1 MPEFPAG
8 SAIVV
13 TNHASWWDPLIGMA
27 LTIELPDW
35 RELYAPIDANGLA
48 QYPFLER
55 LGFFGV
61 ETGTTR
67 GSVGFLRR
75 SLAILSRPESI
86 LSITAQGDFVDVRAR
101 PTRLKEGIG
110 HLLHRLESAT
120 VVTLAMEYP
129 FWNDRLPEALVRFGP
144 MIAIAPGKEHSPRV
158 WTARI
163 AQALEE
169 NQDRLAE
176 ESRRR
181 DPAAF
186 TTLIGGTAGVGGVYD
201 VWRRFRAGLRGE
213 SFAPEHQLGEEPRRI
228 PPDPAEQ
235 VDSVSDT

>member
-1 MPEFPAG
+1 MPDFPTG
-8 SAIVV
+8 SVIVV
-13 TNHASWWDPLIGMA
+13 TNHASWWDPLIGLA
-27 LTIELPDW
+27 LTSELPDW
-35 RELYAPIDANGLA
+35 RELYAQIDAKGLA

-67 GSVGFLRR
+67 GSLAFLRQ
-75 SLAILSRPESI
+75 SLAILSRPESL
-86 LSITAQGDFVDVRAR
+86 LSITAQGGFVDVRER

-144 MIAIAPGKEHSPRV
+144 MIAIAPGKELSPRE

-163 AQALEE
+163 AHALEE

-176 ESRRR
+176 ESRLR

-186 TTLIGGTAGVGGVYD
+186 TTLIDGTAGVGGIYD
-201 VWRRFRAGLRGE
+201 LWRRSRAKVRGE
-213 SFAPEHQLGEEPRRI
+213 SFDPEHQLGRQSQTVNRSSYR
-228 PPDPAEQ
+228 ARN
-235 VDSVSDT
+235 S